1 MHVKRPLGVTII
13 AILMIINGSLLLFS
27 GLSSFVITSN
37 FNSTTDLVNS
47 TLGGFDTQ
55 SSNTSFSREDFET
68 VMENFDYFLYF
79 VGTLL
84 VVFSLIHFFIA
95 YGLLRARSWARKMTI
110 IIAVMGI
117 LINVIIILIA
127 STVLNMVN
135 VIDDSLAI
143 FGGNIFTIIINSL
156 IIYYLYKKEVKNFF
170 IYSKN
175 KFSSDSFSSLSDLR

>member
-1 MHVKRPLGVTII
+1 
-13 AILMIINGSLLLFS
+13 
-27 GLSSFVITSN
+27 
-37 FNSTTDLVNS
+37 
-47 TLGGFDTQ
+47 
-55 SSNTSFSREDFET
+55 
-68 VMENFDYFLYF
+68 MENFDYFLYF
-79 VGTLL
+79 VGILL
-84 VVFSLIHFFIA
+84 LVFSLIHFFIA

-110 IIAVMGI
+110 IIAIMGI

-175 KFSSDSFSSLSDLR
+175 NFSSDSFSSLSDLR